1 MKRPTRRQLL
11 LGGAAIG
18 ALSAGVGGYAAL
30 ATPQDF
36 FGAMMR
42 AELPGVNIPDSTIK
56 DFVDQALQNRQ
67 SDFGPKLKVLAA
79 AARVGG
85 YEALRAAMGNSFS
98 FLKFRRDLLTDFLLG
113 SDFFD
118 HEDPVAHYV
127 GHPDNAV
134 KFYLIE
140 GYCRN
145 RFASLGPP
153 A

>member
-18 ALSAGVGGYAAL
+18 ALSVGVGGYAAL
-30 ATPQDF
+30 ATPEDF

-56 DFVDQALQNRQ
+56 DFVGQALQNRQ

-85 YEALRAAMGNSFS
+85 YETLRAAMGDSFS

-118 HEDPVAHYV
+118 VDKRDRVLLVA
-127 GHPDNAV
+127 
-134 KFYLIE
+134 
-140 GYCRN
+140 C
-145 RFASLGPP
+145 
-153 A
+153 

>member
-1 MKRPTRRQLL
+1 MKRPTRRQIL
-11 LGGAAIG
+11 LGGAGLG
-18 ALSAGVGGYAAL
+18 ALSIGVGGHAVL
-30 ATPQDF
+30 ATPADF

-42 AELPGVNIPDSTIK
+42 AEMPGVNIPDSAIK
-56 DFVDQALQNRQ
+56 DFVDQALKNRQ
-67 SDFGPKLKVLAA
+67 SDFGPKLKILSA

-85 YEALRAAMGNSFS
+85 YETLRATMGENFS

-127 GHPDNAV
+127 GQPQNAV
-134 KFYLIE
+134 KFYTIE

-153 A
+153 Q